1 MLGYILIISVELYI
15 LIINVE
21 LYRSG
26 ITNMNF
32 EYWQMKQLKAIEI
45 EMNSHIYSLHE
56 PNTFVSEMAPFYQ

>member
-1 MLGYILIISVELYI
+1 MLGYILIINVELYI

-45 EMNSHIYSLHE
+45 EI